1 MMRALYT
8 AASGMTAQ
16 QLRLDTIANNLA
28 NVSTTGFKRSRDAFQ
43 DLFYQQLGAPGGGA
57 DGAGARVELG
67 SGVAVA
73 GIERDQAQGML
84 IDTGNAL
91 HVGIQGDAYFVVETW
106 DGEQLYTRDGSFT
119 KDPDGY
125 LVTAAGM
132 RVAGDVQIPD
142 DADQITID
150 YDGTVHGIVTATG
163 QDMVLGQIEVAR
175 FVNGAG
181 LMGRGGNLFVPT
193 LQSGEPL
200 PVDPGD
206 GKVQLVQGYVEG
218 SNVDVATELIEMIQ
232 AQRAYELNS
241 KVIQAADEALQV
253 AANLRR

>member
-1 MMRALYT
+1 MRALYT

-28 NVSTTGFKRSRDAFQ
+28 NVSTTGFKRSRDAFE
-43 DLFYQQLGAPGGGA
+43 DLFYQQLGAPGSGSGDGGT
-57 DGAGARVELG
+57 RVELG
-67 SGVAVA
+67 GGVALA

-84 IDTGNAL
+84 VSTGNPL
-91 HVGIQGDAYFVVETW
+91 HVALQGDGYFVVETW

-125 LVTAAGM
+125 LVTASGM
-132 RVAGDVQIPD
+132 RVAGDVQIPEE
-142 DADQITID
+142 ADQVTID
-150 YDGTVHGIVTATG
+150 YDGTVHGVVSSTG
-163 QDMVLGQIEVAR
+163 RDMVLGQIEVAR
-175 FVNGAG
+175 FVNAAG

-206 GKVQLVQGYVEG
+206 GKVQVVQGYVEG
-218 SNVDVATELIEMIQ
+218 SNVDVATELIDMIQ